1 MKIGVLVPVLV
12 ALSAPAYAGEVW
24 HFNNYKRCTAMTEFK
39 ASPTVSPEVDED
51 NNWPRVLLY
60 RKDPTLGP
68 RGGPE
73 PSVLEEPDT
82 AVVYFKRK
90 HIAKLEAAVRFLKKC
105 RVWVWDRNRG
115 KAIYLT
121 PKEMKELDEE
131 AAGTTK
137 NTTPAGA
144 K

>member
-12 ALSAPAYAGEVW
+12 ALSAPAYADEVW
-24 HFNNYKRCTAMTEFK
+24 HFDNYKRCTASTEFK
-39 ASPTVSPEVDED
+39 LYPKETDG
-51 NNWPRVLLY
+51 WPSVGLA

-68 RGGPE
+68 RGGPA

-82 AVVYFKRK
+82 AIVAFERK
-90 HIAKLEAAVRFLKKC
+90 HLAKLEAAVRFLKKC
-105 RVWVWDRNRG
+105 RAWVWDRHRG
-115 KAIYLT
+115 KALYLT

-137 NTTPAGA
+137 STTPAGA